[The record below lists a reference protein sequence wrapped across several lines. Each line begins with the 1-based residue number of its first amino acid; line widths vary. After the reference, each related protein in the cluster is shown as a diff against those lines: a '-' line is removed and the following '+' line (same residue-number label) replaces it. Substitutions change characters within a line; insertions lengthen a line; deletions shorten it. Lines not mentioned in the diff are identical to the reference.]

1 MNFNRL
7 VMKKPPYHK
16 GCAKDYKSF
25 FWRKKINA
33 ELFEHIDGLRSY
45 YKNLKDNNDS
55 SEEEST

>member
-1 MNFNRL
+1 MI
-7 VMKKPPYHK
+7 K
-16 GCAKDYKSF
+16 GVPKITSLF

>member
-1 MNFNRL
+1 
-7 VMKKPPYHK
+7 MKKPPYHK